1 MMNRVLK
8 PLASVSGGL
17 MAGLLMAA
25 AQAAPLKQEDLS
37 VAEVLRDRA
46 LESSDAYSLVE
57 SLTVEVGPRRAGTKG
72 DERAVAWAQQKMK
85 DLGFDRVY
93 TEQIDV
99 KRWARGHA
107 HAEVTAPFPQPLVV
121 SSLGYGA
128 STPEGG
134 LNAEIIEFADVEAL
148 MKAPARKVKGKI
160 AFINKRM
167 ARARTGEG
175 YGPAVQGRSKGMRA
189 AAEKGAVAL
198 LLRSVGTDSD
208 RFAHTGMMSI
218 DGVANPVPALALSAP
233 DANLLEAM
241 LERGKPVEVKLD
253 VHNEPLADG
262 PSFNVIGELV
272 GREKPEEVVLIGAH
286 LDSWDEGTGALDDGA
301 GVAIVMETA
310 RLISEL
316 PQRPRRTLRVVLFGA
331 EEIGLVGARQYVDV
345 HQDELD
351 KIIMVSESDFGA
363 GKIWRFDTRIPESK
377 FAIADQMMQLLAPL
391 GIERGNNKSSGGPD
405 SSVFVARGVPAMGLY
420 QDGTDYFDYHHTPND
435 TLDKVDPDN
444 LKQNVAAWVVMSF
457 LAAEMEGDF
466 GRVPTE
472 N

>member
-1 MMNRVLK
+1 MFR
-8 PLASVSGGL
+8 PLLTLTGGL
-17 MAGLLMAA
+17 IATLAVTA
-25 AQAAPLKQEDLS
+25 AQAKPLSQEDLS

-46 LESSDAYSLVE
+46 LESSDAYSIVE
-57 SLTVEVGPRRAGTKG
+57 SLTVEVGPRRAGTEG
-72 DERAVAWAQQKMK
+72 DRRAVAWAQEKMK
-85 DLGFDRVY
+85 KLGFDRVY

-99 KRWARGHA
+99 QRWHRGHA
-107 HAEVTAPFPQPLVV
+107 HAEVVAPFPQPLVV

-128 STPEGG
+128 PTPEGG
-134 LNAEIIEFADVEAL
+134 LTAEIVEFADVEAL
-148 MKAPARKVKGKI
+148 FEAPAKKVKGKI

-167 ARARTGEG
+167 ERARTGEG
-175 YGPAVQGRSKGMRA
+175 YGPAVQGRSRGMRA
-189 AAEKGAVAL
+189 AAEKGAAAL

-218 DGVANPVPALALSAP
+218 DGVENPVPALALSAP

-253 VHNEPLADG
+253 VDNERLADG
-262 PSFNVIGELV
+262 PSFNVIGEIT
-272 GREKPEEVVLIGAH
+272 GREKPEEAMIIGAH

-301 GVAIVMETA
+301 GVAIVLETA
-310 RLISEL
+310 RLIAEL
-316 PQRPRRTLRVVLFGA
+316 PQRPHRTLRVVLFGA
-331 EEIGLVGARQYVDV
+331 EEIGLVGAKQYVDA
-345 HQDELD
+345 HRSELD
-351 KIIMVSESDFGA
+351 NIVAVSESDFGA
-363 GKIWRFDTRIPESK
+363 GKIWRFDTRIPETK
-377 FAIADQMMQLLAPL
+377 FDIADQMMQLLAPL
-391 GIERGNNKSSGGPD
+391 GIERGNNESSGGPD
-405 SSVFVARGVPAMGLY
+405 SSVFVAQGVPAFGLY

-457 LAAEMEGDF
+457 LAAEMEEDL

>member
-1 MMNRVLK
+1 MLK
-8 PLASVSGGL
+8 PLVKFAGGL
-17 MAGLLMAA
+17 AA
-25 AQAAPLKQEDLS
+25 VILATTAQATPLKQEDLS

-46 LESSDAYSLVE
+46 LASSDAYSIVE
-57 SLTVEVGPRRAGTKG
+57 SLTVEVGPRRAGTEG
-72 DERAVAWAQQKMK
+72 DVRAVAWAQQKMK
-85 DLGFDRVY
+85 DQGFDRVY

-107 HAEVTAPFPQPLVV
+107 HAEVTAPYPQPLVV
-121 SSLGYGA
+121 TSLGYGA
-128 STPEGG
+128 STPEQG
-134 LNAEIIEFADVEAL
+134 LTAEIMAFADVDAL
-148 MKAPARKVKGKI
+148 INTPADQIKGKI

-167 ARARTGEG
+167 ERVRTGEG
-175 YGPAVQGRSKGMRA
+175 YGPVVQGRSKGMRA
-189 AAEKGAVAL
+189 AAEKGAAAL
-198 LLRSVGTDSD
+198 LLRSVGTDSA

-218 DGVANPVPALALSAP
+218 DGVENPVPALALSAP

-241 LERGKPVEVKLD
+241 LKRGKPVEVKLSVD
-253 VHNEPLADG
+253 NERLENG
-262 PSFNVIGELV
+262 PSFNVIGEVV

-331 EEIGLVGARQYVDV
+331 EEIGLVGAKQYVEAHKND
-345 HQDELD
+345 LD

-363 GKIWRFDTRIPESK
+363 GKIWRFDTRIPPSK

-391 GIERGNNKSSGGPD
+391 GIKRGHNKTYGGPD
-405 SSVFVARGVPAMGLY
+405 SSVFVAQGVPAMGLQ

-466 GRVPTE
+466 GRVPVE
-472 N
+472 D

>member
-1 MMNRVLK
+1 MFKHLLK
-8 PLASVSGGL
+8 PVVTMSGGL
-17 MAGLLMAA
+17 AAMLMVVATHA
-25 AQAAPLKQEDLS
+25 TPLNKEDLS

-85 DLGFDRVY
+85 ALGFDRVY

-107 HAEVTAPFPQPLVV
+107 HAEVIAPFPQPLVV

-134 LNAEIIEFADVEAL
+134 LTAEIVPFADVEAL
-148 MKAPARKVKGKI
+148 MAAPASAVKGKI

-167 ARARTGEG
+167 ERARTGEG

-189 AAEKGAVAL
+189 AAEKGAAAM

-208 RFAHTGMMSI
+208 RFAHTGMMSV

-241 LERGKPVEVKLD
+241 LQRGKPVELKLD
-253 VHNEPLADG
+253 VHNAPLPDG
-262 PSFNVIGELV
+262 PSFNVIGEVV

-331 EEIGLVGARQYVDV
+331 EEIGLVGAKQYVDA
-345 HQDELD
+345 HQDALD

-377 FAIADQMMQLLAPL
+377 FVIADQMMQLLAPL
-391 GIERGNNKSSGGPD
+391 GIERGNNKTYGGPD

-466 GRVPTE
+466 GRVSIE

>member
-1 MMNRVLK
+1 MFK
-8 PLASVSGGL
+8 PLMNLTGGL
-17 MAGLLMAA
+17 AAAVLVAA
-25 AQAAPLKQEDLS
+25 AQATPLKQEDLS

-46 LESSDAYSLVE
+46 LESSDAYGLVE

-72 DERAVAWAQQKMK
+72 DERAVAWAQDKMK
-85 DLGFDRVY
+85 ALGFDRVY

-99 KRWARGHA
+99 QRWARGHA
-107 HAEVTAPFPQPLVV
+107 HAEVVAPFPQPLVV
-121 SSLGYGA
+121 TSLGYGA
-128 STPEGG
+128 ATPESG
-134 LNAEIIEFADVEAL
+134 LTAEIVEFADVEAL

-167 ARARTGEG
+167 ERARTGEG

-189 AAEKGAVAL
+189 AADKGAAAL

-218 DGVANPVPALALSAP
+218 DGVENPVPALALSAP

-241 LERGKPVEVKLD
+241 LKRGKPVEVKLN
-253 VHNEPLADG
+253 VHNERLENG
-262 PSFNVIGELV
+262 PSFNVIGEVV
-272 GREKPEEVVLIGAH
+272 GREKPEEVVIIGAH
-286 LDSWDEGTGALDDGA
+286 LDSWDQGTGALDDGA

-331 EEIGLVGARQYVDV
+331 EEIGLVGAKQYVEA
-345 HQDELD
+345 HQSELD
-351 KIIMVSESDFGA
+351 KVVMVSESDFGA
-363 GKIWRFDTRIPESK
+363 GKIWRFDTRIPEDK

-420 QDGTDYFDYHHTPND
+420 QDGSDYFDYHHTPND
-435 TLDKVDPDN
+435 TLDKVDAEI

-457 LAAEMEGDF
+457 LASEMEGDF
-466 GRVPTE
+466 GRVPAE
-472 N
+472 H